1 MLMEFCR
8 STCCA
13 KLFLLYAI
21 LNLGSFIVASYQVCY
36 FCILWILL
44 LFNNYSSTFSENI
57 TIKLKKSEIFLLL
70 SLKMSICIETID
82 NCPLIEHKAIICIFW
97 QGLIEAKINSNIL
110 CLIVINLCTKILQD
124 VKIFAKSSSYFWGLA
139 NFTPPQSSP
148 SLGMTGGRV
157 LNVEPM

>member
-1 MLMEFCR
+1 MLTDEMLMEFCR

-21 LNLGSFIVASYQVCY
+21 LNLGSFVVASYQVCY

-110 CLIVINLCTKILQD
+110 CLIVINLCTKIIRVIKKI
-124 VKIFAKSSSYFWGLA
+124 VKNNKYLFIVYLYNVYLCFFAHIDYFI
-139 NFTPPQSSP
+139 
-148 SLGMTGGRV
+148 
-157 LNVEPM
+157 